1 MAGVS
6 FDYAGYPITAGIIA
20 SWNIVSVVAEFTLL
34 TSIYKDFQDLASKPW
49 EIEAEKKKRKWY
61 SKFTGSYSGWMYY
74 LRHQVRN
81 AGLGLAFLYMTVL
94 GFDNITWAFS
104 LKQCVSE
111 TILGFLLG
119 ASALVGIAGSL
130 VYPHL
135 KKCLG
140 NVERGGIF
148 GMLCLVSSLSLCVV
162 SVWLPGSPF
171 DPEAK
176 VANQSDVNVTDIFKK
191 CDDDGD
197 DEHIMTSVIVLL
209 AGIISAR
216 FGLWI
221 SDLSITQIMQENV
234 EESKRGVIGGVQNSF
249 NSFFNMI
256 KFCLVLLMPTENMF
270 GILVVL
276 SFIFICF
283 GAISLTSYAVKEDKL
298 SSPCCK
304 SKYKPTETEDH
315 PVET

>member
-1 MAGVS
+1 
-6 FDYAGYPITAGIIA
+6 
-20 SWNIVSVVAEFTLL
+20 
-34 TSIYKDFQDLASKPW
+34 
-49 EIEAEKKKRKWY
+49 
-61 SKFTGSYSGWMYY
+61 
-74 LRHQVRN
+74 
-81 AGLGLAFLYMTVL
+81 
-94 GFDNITWAFS
+94 
-104 LKQCVSE
+104 
-111 TILGFLLG
+111 
-119 ASALVGIAGSL
+119 
-130 VYPHL
+130 
-135 KKCLG
+135 
-140 NVERGGIF
+140 
-148 GMLCLVSSLSLCVV
+148 MLCLVSSLSLCVV

-176 VANQSDVNVTDIFKK
+176 VANWSDVNVTDIFKK

-197 DEHIMTSVIVLL
+197 EKHIMTSVIVLL

-298 SSPCCK
+298 PSPCCK